1 MPFLLGTDEAGYGPN
16 LGPLVISASVW
27 EVPDGGDDLYAAG
40 GGDRANLPRKKRGVR
55 FYPPSL
61 TSNSQGDESQRQRSF
76 DLLGFTLY
84 WGRSRKGTW
93 VVQQKTMKS
102 RFRRALRH
110 ITLWCQENRH
120 MPVSEQS
127 KTLSQK
133 LRGHYSYYGVTGNGR
148 ALENL
153 YDEVKR
159 IWHKWLGRRSNRP
172 LNWDRMLAILKAFP
186 LSRPRIVHSVY
197 LRVAKP

>member
-1 MPFLLGTDEAGYGPN
+1 
-16 LGPLVISASVW
+16 
-27 EVPDGGDDLYAAG
+27 
-40 GGDRANLPRKKRGVR
+40 
-55 FYPPSL
+55 
-61 TSNSQGDESQRQRSF
+61 
-76 DLLGFTLY
+76 
-84 WGRSRKGTW
+84 
-93 VVQQKTMKS
+93 
-102 RFRRALRH
+102 
-110 ITLWCQENRH
+110 

-186 LSRPRIVHSVY
+186 LRSLAANWEQPWHLVGWHCFVNLRGPSALLRAGACTLALRAFWGAIHDPRTIRMRWQRTGSTPHCFLLALASW
-197 LRVAKP
+197 LSESLL